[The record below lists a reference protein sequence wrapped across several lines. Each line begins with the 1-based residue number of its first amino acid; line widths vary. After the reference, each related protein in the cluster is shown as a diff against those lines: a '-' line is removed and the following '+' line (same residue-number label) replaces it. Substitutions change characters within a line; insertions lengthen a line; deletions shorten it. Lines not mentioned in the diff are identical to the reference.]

1 MIPLA
6 LFYSIVSQH
15 WMKGRISIRALP
27 PPSPPADEDE
37 KEEKIAIIT
46 GCNTGI
52 GYETAR
58 TLIVRYHYTVIFA
71 CRDEQKARAAMAT
84 ISSGSTNHNKKAV
97 FIAPLDLASFQS
109 VHDFCTAVGKK
120 FGAKKKIQLLI
131 NNAGRNTSGISI
143 DDLDLQFQTNFLGHF
158 LLTKLLIEQGLIDD
172 GTSSLKNKF
181 RIVNL
186 ASVMHHFCGSSSQM
200 DTIEFWKRT
209 AAIKKNVRMVY
220 GMPVDDPMSKGDHD
234 GNNNT
239 YSVSKLAAI
248 LFTNELNRRYPQMV
262 TAVTANPGAVY
273 VVFLSGFL
281 LLLLSWLSRLFLCCC
296 CRF

>member
-6 LFYSIVSQH
+6 LFYSIVSQR
-15 WMKGRISIRALP
+15 WMKGRLAIAALP
-27 PPSPPADEDE
+27 PPADDDE

-58 TLIVRYHYTVIFA
+58 TLIGRYHYTVIFA

-84 ISSGSTNHNKKAV
+84 IVGANNSLNDKAV
-97 FIAPLDLASFQS
+97 FIAPLDLSSFQS
-109 VHDFCTAVGKK
+109 VHDFCTAVGEKYGGK
-120 FGAKKKIQLLI
+120 KKKIQLLI

-158 LLTKLLIEQGLIDD
+158 LLTKLLMEQGLIDD
-172 GTSSLKNKF
+172 GTSSKNKF

-186 ASVMHHFCGSSSQM
+186 ASVMHHFCGNSSHM
-200 DTIEFWKRT
+200 GTIEFWKRT
-209 AAIKKNVRMVY
+209 AAMKKNVRMVY
-220 GMPVDDPMSKGDHD
+220 GMPVDDPMSKGGDHD

-248 LFTNELNRRYPQMV
+248 LFTNELNQRYPQLV
-262 TAVTANPGAVY
+262 TAVTTNPGAVY
-273 VVFLSGFL
+273 VVVS
-281 LLLLSWLSRLFLCCC
+281 
-296 CRF
+296 

>member
-6 LFYSIVSQH
+6 LFYSIVSQR
-15 WMKGRISIRALP
+15 WMKGRLPPIQALP
-27 PPSPPADEDE
+27 PSPQADED
-37 KEEKIAIIT
+37 EEKIAIIT

-58 TLIVRYHYTVIFA
+58 TLINRYHYTVIFA
-71 CRDEQKARAAMAT
+71 CRDEQKARVAMAT
-84 ISSGSTNHNKKAV
+84 IIGRANNNNDKKAV

-120 FGAKKKIQLLI
+120 YGNNKKKKIQLLI

-158 LLTKLLIEQGLIDD
+158 LLTKLLMEQGIMDV
-172 GTSSLKNKF
+172 SSKL

-186 ASVMHHFCGSSSQM
+186 ASVMHHFCGHSSTM
-200 DTIEFWKRT
+200 NTIEYWKRT
-209 AAIKKNVRMVY
+209 AAVKKNVRMVY
-220 GMPVDDPMSKGDHD
+220 GMPVDDPISKGDHD

-239 YSVSKLAAI
+239 YTVSKLAAI

-273 VVFLSGFL
+273 VVP
-281 LLLLSWLSRLFLCCC
+281 
-296 CRF
+296 